1 MAESD
6 IKSYPRGAVSLGN
19 GDLIQVTNLSWSQTN
34 NASLKHTL
42 AQSPSGKV
50 LGNREVTGSFTSI
63 IDEDGPERDYFVR
76 VDSGE
81 EVNMRLKLPGGITKN
96 FVGLLNTL
104 DGSIPLDDAVEFTV
118 NFMGRFSD

>member
-50 LGNREVTGSFTSI
+50 LGNKEVTGSFTSI

-81 EVNMRLKLPGGITKN
+81 EVNMRFKLPGGITKN

-118 NFMGRFSD
+118 QP